1 MSGYRYSQTGNGNG
15 NGAMSAMAPS
25 GQFIG
30 AEGASFVNQS
40 PSRRGRGPAGNDG
53 GIPTFGFGEDK
64 FYAGQGGVE
73 TYPGCYGLPTY
84 CGWQQVAGQVN
95 IDPNTNGVL
104 SVVPTVSPFFEP
116 KAVYLFGID
125 PAAPGTNL
133 RFTIGAITVGG
144 SPQLAIN
151 TLTPDGGAAGGP
163 IPQPELL
170 SDVFNRPDEPLLV
183 NWSVFSTVG
192 LAREL
197 QITVF
202 NLNQVEIRI
211 FACIWGNAVSSLD
224 CYA

>member
-1 MSGYRYSQTGNGNG
+1 MAGGFRYAATAGAQVAPYAGSQSGSFANQA
-15 NGAMSAMAPS
+15 AM
-25 GQFIG
+25 
-30 AEGASFVNQS
+30 
-40 PSRRGRGPAGNDG
+40 RGRGPG
-53 GIPTFGFGEDK
+53 GEGTITFGAGDQK

-84 CGWQQVAGQVN
+84 CGWQQVAG
-95 IDPNTNGVL
+95 IATIAAATNGVV
-104 SVVPTVSPFFEP
+104 SVVPTVSPYFEP

-133 RFTIGAITVGG
+133 RFTVGAVTVGG

-151 TLTPDGGAAGGP
+151 TLTPTGASATG
-163 IPQPELL
+163 ELL
-170 SDVFNRPDEPLLV
+170 SDVFNRSDEPLLV

-197 QITVF
+197 QLSVF
-202 NLNQVEIRI
+202 NLNATAIRI
-211 FACIWGNAVSSLD
+211 YAAVWGNAVSSLD

>member
-1 MSGYRYSQTGNGNG
+1 
-15 NGAMSAMAPS
+15 MAGFRFAQAS
-25 GQFIG
+25 GQGGLAQYGG
-30 AEGASFVNQS
+30 AQTAAYASQAAVM
-40 PSRRGRGPAGNDG
+40 RGRGHGTGDEVSFGRG
-53 GIPTFGFGEDK
+53 GDK

-84 CGWQQVAGQVN
+84 CGWQQVAGSAD
-95 IDPNTNGVL
+95 IAARTAGVV

-125 PAAPGTNL
+125 PNAPGTNL
-133 RFTIGAITVGG
+133 RFTVGAVTVGG

-151 TLTPDGGAAGGP
+151 TLTPAGGGAASP
-163 IPQPELL
+163 AELL
-170 SDVFNRPDEPLLV
+170 SDVFNRSDEPLLV

-197 QITVF
+197 QISVF
-202 NLNQVEIRI
+202 NLNQQDMVI
-211 FACIWGNAVSSLD
+211 FACIWGNAVTSLD

>member
-1 MSGYRYSQTGNGNG
+1 MSGGFRFAQAATQQGGLSQYGGSQTAAYAA
-15 NGAMSAMAPS
+15 GAPAM
-25 GQFIG
+25 
-30 AEGASFVNQS
+30 
-40 PSRRGRGPAGNDG
+40 RGRGPG
-53 GIPTFGFGEDK
+53 GEGMVNFGIGGDD

-84 CGWQQVAGQVN
+84 CGWQQVAGSVD
-95 IDPNTNGVL
+95 IAATTAGVL
-104 SVVPTVSPFFEP
+104 SVVPAVSPFFEP

-133 RFTIGAITVGG
+133 RFTIGAVTVGG

-151 TLTPDGGAAGGP
+151 TLTPAGGGAASP
-163 IPQPELL
+163 AELL
-170 SDVFNRPDEPLLV
+170 SDVFNRSDEPLLC

-197 QITVF
+197 QISLF
-202 NLNQVEIRI
+202 NLNAQPIRV
-211 FACIWGNAVSSLD
+211 FGAIWGNAVTSLD

>member
-1 MSGYRYSQTGNGNG
+1 MSAGYRYSQTP
-15 NGAMSAMAPS
+15 SALNAGMATAS
-25 GQFIG
+25 YGGSQVGSFGQNT
-30 AEGASFVNQS
+30 AQM
-40 PSRRGRGPAGNDG
+40 RGRGPAGNDG
-53 GIPTFGFGEDK
+53 GIPTFGLGGDK

-95 IDPNTNGVL
+95 IDGDQNGVL

-133 RFTIGAITVGG
+133 RFTVGAVTVGG

-151 TLTPDGGAAGGP
+151 TLTPDGGAPAGP
-163 IPQPELL
+163 IPQPEIL
-170 SDVFNRPDEPLLV
+170 SDVFNRSDEPLLV

-197 QITVF
+197 QITIF
-202 NLNQVEIRI
+202 NLNAVEIRI

>member
-1 MSGYRYSQTGNGNG
+1 MAGGYRFANTNQAMTTAAYGGSQVGSVAAQAA
-15 NGAMSAMAPS
+15 AM
-25 GQFIG
+25 
-30 AEGASFVNQS
+30 
-40 PSRRGRGPAGNDG
+40 RGRGPG
-53 GIPTFGFGEDK
+53 GEGDVSFGRGGDK

-84 CGWQQVAGQVN
+84 CGWQQVAGVN
-95 IDPNTNGVL
+95 TIAATTAGVV

-133 RFTIGAITVGG
+133 RFTVGAVTVGG

-151 TLTPDGGAAGGP
+151 TLTPVGGTPAS
-163 IPQPELL
+163 PELL
-170 SDVFNRPDEPLLV
+170 SDVFNRSDEPLLV
-183 NWSVFSTVG
+183 NWSVFSTIG

-197 QITVF
+197 QVSVF
-202 NLNQVEIRI
+202 NLNAQAMQI
-211 FACIWGNAVSSLD
+211 FACVWGNAVTSLD

>member
-1 MSGYRYSQTGNGNG
+1 MSGYRFAANQAQPGQQNGMANYAGSQ
-15 NGAMSAMAPS
+15 S
-25 GQFIG
+25 
-30 AEGASFVNQS
+30 ASFQQGAAAM
-40 PSRRGRGPAGNDG
+40 RGRGQGSEGMVQFGHG
-53 GIPTFGFGEDK
+53 GDK

-84 CGWQQVAGQVN
+84 CGWQQVAGSAD
-95 IDPNTNGVL
+95 IPARTAGVV

-125 PAAPGTNL
+125 PNAPGTNL
-133 RFTIGAITVGG
+133 RFTVGAVTVGG

-151 TLTPDGGAAGGP
+151 TLTPAGGGAASP
-163 IPQPELL
+163 AELL
-170 SDVFNRPDEPLLV
+170 SDVFNRSDEPLLV

-197 QITVF
+197 QISVF
-202 NLNQVEIRI
+202 NLNQQDMVI
-211 FACIWGNAVSSLD
+211 FAAIWGNAVTSLD

>member
-1 MSGYRYSQTGNGNG
+1 MAGGFKYAATGAQVAPYGGSQV
-15 NGAMSAMAPS
+15 GAFANQAAM
-25 GQFIG
+25 
-30 AEGASFVNQS
+30 
-40 PSRRGRGPAGNDG
+40 RGRGPG
-53 GIPTFGFGEDK
+53 GEGTVTFGAGEQK

-84 CGWQQVAGQVN
+84 CGWQQVAG
-95 IDPNTNGVL
+95 IATIAATTNGVV
-104 SVVPTVSPFFEP
+104 SVVPTVSPYFEP

-133 RFTIGAITVGG
+133 RFTIGAVTVGG

-151 TLTPDGGAAGGP
+151 TLTPTGAAATG
-163 IPQPELL
+163 ELL
-170 SDVFNRPDEPLLV
+170 SDVFNRSDEPLLV

-197 QITVF
+197 QLSVF
-202 NLNQVEIRI
+202 NLNATAIRI
-211 FACIWGNAVSSLD
+211 YAAVWGNAVSSLD

>member
-1 MSGYRYSQTGNGNG
+1 MSGFRFANTQMATGQSGVSQYAGSQT
-15 NGAMSAMAPS
+15 AAFA
-25 GQFIG
+25 
-30 AEGASFVNQS
+30 NQAVAL
-40 PSRRGRGPAGNDG
+40 RGRGFTDRGME
-53 GIPTFGFGEDK
+53 TFGVGGDK

-84 CGWQQVAGQVN
+84 CGWQQVAGSVA
-95 IDPNTNGVL
+95 IPGRTAGVL

-133 RFTIGAITVGG
+133 RFTIGAVTVGG

-151 TLTPDGGAAGGP
+151 TLTPTGGAPGA
-163 IPQPELL
+163 ELL
-170 SDVFNRPDEPLLV
+170 SDVFNRSDEPLLC

-197 QITVF
+197 QVSLF
-202 NLNQVEIRI
+202 NLNQQDIAI
-211 FACIWGNAVSSLD
+211 YACIWGNAVTSLD

>member
-1 MSGYRYSQTGNGNG
+1 MANGKRF
-15 NGAMSAMAPS
+15 GAQPGFAGSETTAF
-25 GQFIG
+25 Q
-30 AEGASFVNQS
+30 NQVAL
-40 PSRRGRGPAGNDG
+40 RGRGAGNDDA
-53 GIPTFGFGEDK
+53 TFGRGGDK
-64 FYAGQGGVE
+64 FYAGEGGVE

-84 CGWQQVAGQVN
+84 CGWQQVAGVAN
-95 IDPNTNGVL
+95 ILGGVNGVV

-133 RFTIGAITVGG
+133 RFTVGAVTVGG

-151 TLTPDGGAAGGP
+151 TLAPTGGAPGSPAE
-163 IPQPELL
+163 IL
-170 SDVFNRPDEPLLV
+170 SDVFNRSDEPLLV
-183 NWSVFSTVG
+183 NWSVFSTIG

-197 QITVF
+197 QISVF
-202 NLNQVEIRI
+202 NLNAVTPIRI

>member
-1 MSGYRYSQTGNGNG
+1 MAGGFRYAATNGGAQVAPYAGSQAGSFANQ
-15 NGAMSAMAPS
+15 GAM
-25 GQFIG
+25 
-30 AEGASFVNQS
+30 
-40 PSRRGRGPAGNDG
+40 RGRGPG
-53 GIPTFGFGEDK
+53 GEGTITFGAGDQK

-84 CGWQQVAGQVN
+84 CGWQQVAG
-95 IDPNTNGVL
+95 IATIAATTNGVV

-133 RFTIGAITVGG
+133 RFTVGAVTVGG

-151 TLTPDGGAAGGP
+151 TLTPTGAAATG
-163 IPQPELL
+163 ELL
-170 SDVFNRPDEPLLV
+170 SDVFNRSDEPLLV

-197 QITVF
+197 QLSVF
-202 NLNQVEIRI
+202 NLNATAIRI
-211 FACIWGNAVSSLD
+211 YAAVWGNAVSSLD

>member
-1 MSGYRYSQTGNGNG
+1 
-15 NGAMSAMAPS
+15 MAPGLPAFAGS
-25 GQFIG
+25 EAAAYQG
-30 AEGASFVNQS
+30 ANPA
-40 PSRRGRGPAGNDG
+40 RRGRGAGAFPSG
-53 GIPTFGFGEDK
+53 APSFGVGQK
-64 FYAGQGGVE
+64 FSAGQGGVE

-84 CGWQQVAGQVN
+84 CGWQQVAG
-95 IDPNTNGVL
+95 IATIAATTNGVV
-104 SVVPTVSPFFEP
+104 SIVPTVSPYFEP

-133 RFTIGAITVGG
+133 RFTIGAVTVGG

-163 IPQPELL
+163 VPQPEIL
-170 SDVFNRPDEPLLV
+170 SDVFNRSDEPLLV

-197 QITVF
+197 QVTIF
-202 NLNQVEIRI
+202 NLNAVEIRI

>member
-1 MSGYRYSQTGNGNG
+1 MQGYRFSQN
-15 NGAMSAMAPS
+15 S
-25 GQFIG
+25 GQG
-30 AEGASFVNQS
+30 GLAQYAGSQSAAYASS
-40 PSRRGRGPAGNDG
+40 APTMRGRGTAGNSQEV
-53 GIPTFGFGEDK
+53 TFGNGGDK

-84 CGWQQVAGQVN
+84 CGWQQVAGSTDIAAN
-95 IDPNTNGVL
+95 ANGVV

-116 KAVYLFGID
+116 KAVYLFGVDIG
-125 PAAPGTNL
+125 AFGTNL
-133 RFTIGAITVGG
+133 RFTIGAVTVGG

-151 TLTPDGGAAGGP
+151 TLNPTGGGP
-163 IPQPELL
+163 GSPAELL
-170 SDVFNRPDEPLLV
+170 SDVFNRSDEPLLV

-197 QITVF
+197 QISVA
-202 NLNQVEIRI
+202 NPNGNAIRI

>member
-1 MSGYRYSQTGNGNG
+1 MQGGFRYAGTN
-15 NGAMSAMAPS
+15 S

-30 AEGASFVNQS
+30 SEGQAFTNSQALAQ
-40 PSRRGRGPAGNDG
+40 RGRGAGAFPSG
-53 GIPTFGFGEDK
+53 APTFGVGQK
-64 FYAGQGGVE
+64 FSAGQGGVE

-84 CGWQQVAGQVN
+84 CGWQQVAG
-95 IDPNTNGVL
+95 IATIAATTNGVV
-104 SVVPTVSPFFEP
+104 SVVPTVSPYFEP

-133 RFTIGAITVGG
+133 RFTIGAVTVGG

-151 TLTPDGGAAGGP
+151 TLTPTGASATG
-163 IPQPELL
+163 ELL
-170 SDVFNRPDEPLLV
+170 SDVYNRSDEPLLV

-197 QITVF
+197 QISVF
-202 NLNQVEIRI
+202 NLNAVAIRI
-211 FACIWGNAVSSLD
+211 YACIWGNAVSSLD

>member
-1 MSGYRYSQTGNGNG
+1 MAGYRFGQT
-15 NGAMSAMAPS
+15 AQTAMATQ

-30 AEGASFVNQS
+30 SEGQSFTNNQMNM
-40 PSRRGRGPAGNDG
+40 RGRGATDAYNR
-53 GIPTFGFGEDK
+53 TFGVEGQK

-84 CGWQQVAGQVN
+84 CGWQQVAGSN
-95 IDPNTNGVL
+95 DIEADNNGVI
-104 SVVPTVSPFFEP
+104 SVLPTVSPYFEP

-125 PAAPGTNL
+125 PASPGTNL

-151 TLTPDGGAAGGP
+151 TLAPVGIGS
-163 IPQPELL
+163 ELL
-170 SDVFNRPDEPLLV
+170 SDVFNRSDEPLLV
-183 NWSVFSTVG
+183 NWSVFSTNG

-197 QITVF
+197 QINVF
-202 NLNQVEIRI
+202 NLNPVTLRV
-211 FACIWGNAVSSLD
+211 FACVWGNAVSSLD

>member
-1 MSGYRYSQTGNGNG
+1 MNNGGFRFAQATNQAGVAQYAGSQTAAYANQAV
-15 NGAMSAMAPS
+15 AM
-25 GQFIG
+25 
-30 AEGASFVNQS
+30 
-40 PSRRGRGPAGNDG
+40 RGRGPG
-53 GIPTFGFGEDK
+53 GEGMVNFGIGGDK

-84 CGWQQVAGQVN
+84 CGWQQVAGSVQ
-95 IDPNTNGVL
+95 IAGRTAGVL

-133 RFTIGAITVGG
+133 RFTIGAVTVGG

-151 TLTPDGGAAGGP
+151 TLTPTGGGGAGGSFA
-163 IPQPELL
+163 ELL
-170 SDVFNRPDEPLLV
+170 SDVFNRSDEPLLC

-197 QITVF
+197 QISLF
-202 NLNQVEIRI
+202 NLNQQDIVVY
-211 FACIWGNAVSSLD
+211 ACIWGNAVTSLD

>member
-1 MSGYRYSQTGNGNG
+1 MSQAGGFRYAATQGLPQYAGSQT
-15 NGAMSAMAPS
+15 
-25 GQFIG
+25 
-30 AEGASFVNQS
+30 ASFDQQAAQQ
-40 PSRRGRGPAGNDG
+40 RGRGPG
-53 GIPTFGFGEDK
+53 GEGAITFGAGEEK

-84 CGWQQVAGQVN
+84 CGWQQVAG
-95 IDPNTNGVL
+95 IATIAATTNGVV
-104 SVVPTVSPFFEP
+104 SVVPTVSPYFEP

-133 RFTIGAITVGG
+133 RFTVGAVTVGG

-151 TLTPDGGAAGGP
+151 TLTPTGAAATG
-163 IPQPELL
+163 ELL
-170 SDVFNRPDEPLLV
+170 SDVFNRSDEPLLV

-197 QITVF
+197 QLSVF
-202 NLNQVEIRI
+202 NLNGTAIRI
-211 FACIWGNAVSSLD
+211 YAAVWGNAVSSLD